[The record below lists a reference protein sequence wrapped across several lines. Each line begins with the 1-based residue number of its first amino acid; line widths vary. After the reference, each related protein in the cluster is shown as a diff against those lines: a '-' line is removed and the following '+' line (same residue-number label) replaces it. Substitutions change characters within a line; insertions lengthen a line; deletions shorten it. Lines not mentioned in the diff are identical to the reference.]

1 MATKCSR
8 ALNSSALEKL
18 MNLLALLRR
27 WVLVVA
33 CAAAAWQA
41 SAQDI
46 KTLDYQLKPRALAD
60 GVYVVEGA
68 NADFSPQNGCNII
81 NTGFIVTQAGVL
93 VINTGPS
100 RLYGEQLRQ
109 AIARVTSKPVVKVL
123 HLNLHPDYFLGNQ
136 AFADVDRYA
145 TASTRAGIA
154 REAASYEDNLFKLCG
169 DWMKGTQTV
178 PPNQDVAAGTWT
190 LGERR
195 FELRSYQGHTDSDLV
210 LLDVHSGV
218 AFVGGLAFSQRVPTT
233 PHADI
238 PAWQMSLD
246 TLEGDIRRLSGGS
259 LKALVPSHGP
269 VRADLAAIA
278 QTRDYLSWID
288 ATLSRSARQ
297 GLEMTEV
304 LSIPIPPAFATWA
317 ALDTEYLRNV
327 VHLYPRYETKVLA
340 PRLP

>member
-1 MATKCSR
+1 MT
-8 ALNSSALEKL
+8 NML
-18 MNLLALLRR
+18 MRKRLLAQR
-27 WVLVVA
+27 WFQILVLTLT
-33 CAAAAWQA
+33 CAGATWQTN
-41 SAQDI
+41 AQDI
-46 KTLDYQLKPRALAD
+46 KTLDYQLKPRAVAE

-68 NADFSPQNGCNII
+68 NADFSPKNGCNII
-81 NTGFIVTQAGVL
+81 NTGFIVTNAGVL

-109 AIARVTSKPVVKVL
+109 AIARVTPKPIAQVL

-145 TASTRAGIA
+145 TPSTRAGIG
-154 REAASYEDNLFKLCG
+154 REAPSYEDNLFKLCG

-178 PPNQDVAAGTWT
+178 LPDKDIAPGSWT

-210 LLDVHSGV
+210 LLDIQSGV
-218 AFVGGLAFSQRVPTT
+218 TFVGGLAFSQRIPTT

-238 PAWQMSLD
+238 PAWLASLRQ
-246 TLEGDIRRLSGGS
+246 LEGDIPKVLGRQP
-259 LKALVPSHGP
+259 KAVIPSHGL
-269 VRADLAAIA
+269 VRADLAAIV
-278 QTRDYLSWID
+278 QTRDYLTWID
-288 ATLSRSARQ
+288 STLTRSARQ

-304 LSIPIPPAFATWA
+304 LAQAIPSAFASWA

-327 VHLYPRYETKVLA
+327 VHLYPRYETHVLIQKR
-340 PRLP
+340 P

>member
-1 MATKCSR
+1 MH
-8 ALNSSALEKL
+8 ALVFLKRCVVAV
-18 MNLLALLRR
+18 ACA
-27 WVLVVA
+27 VVA
-33 CAAAAWQA
+33 CQAW
-41 SAQDI
+41 AQDI

-68 NADFSPQNGCNII
+68 NADFSPKNGCNII
-81 NTGFIVTQAGVL
+81 NTGFIVTNAGVL

-109 AIARVTSKPVVKVL
+109 AIAKVTPQPIARVL

-136 AFADVDRYA
+136 AFADVGRYA
-145 TASTRAGIA
+145 TAATRAGIG

-178 PPNQDVAAGTWT
+178 APNQDIAPGAWT
-190 LGERR
+190 LGGRR

-210 LLDVHSGV
+210 LVDVQSGV

-238 PAWQMSLD
+238 PAWQTSLG
-246 TLEGDIRRLSGGS
+246 TLEGDIRSLLGS
-259 LKALVPSHGP
+259 QPKAIVPSHGP
-269 VRADLAAIA
+269 VRPDMAALA
-278 QTRDYLSWID
+278 QTRDYLAWLD
-288 ATLSRSARQ
+288 ATLTRSARL

-327 VHLYPRYETKVLA
+327 VHLYPRYETKVLTQKR
-340 PRLP
+340 P